1 MLTPKFAAIWT
12 VLLVVARCSRSVN
25 AVFEDCASAFCTFV
39 SARLS
44 PFGPTGLPMGSPPSF
59 STLMACGSLQPV
71 FWPGSSYTPTG
82 IASEYDIGSESLV
95 TQMYV
100 LEFRMLFWTSMPC
113 DTAVDSTYGLN
124 DDPTCSRVRVVFWWQ
139 SETVHCLTGS
149 FSPRPGYRARIA
161 PVFGSCSS
169 APISA
174 QDGKPIFGLPQS
186 SSICGILSMFSS
198 TALYISSSIGRLTV
212 VMTFMPPLSIS
223 FDGTWSTSCSSP
235 QTSVIRYD
243 AQGWVEVVEHPV
255 ARPGG

>member
-44 PFGPTGLPMGSPPSF
+44 PFGPTGLPMGAPPSF

-82 IASEYDIGSESLV
+82 IASECDIGSESLV

-124 DDPTCSRVRVVFWWQ
+124 DDPTCSRVPVAVLFWQ
-139 SETVHCLTGS
+139 SARLQ
-149 FSPRPGYRARIA
+149 FAAAMFWPRPGYSAMMA
-161 PVFGSCSS
+161 PVFGSWSS

-174 QDGKPIFGLPQS
+174 Q
-186 SSICGILSMFSS
+186 
-198 TALYISSSIGRLTV
+198 
-212 VMTFMPPLSIS
+212 
-223 FDGTWSTSCSSP
+223 
-235 QTSVIRYD
+235 
-243 AQGWVEVVEHPV
+243 
-255 ARPGG
+255 